1 MKRNIGSAC
10 LKEFSHLSLCQPDG
24 FILETNFDLLGGIIR
39 LINDNFAFFRMF
51 IHKSSKKF

>member
-51 IHKSSKKF
+51 IHKSSK